1 MNPENP
7 SSPQQ
12 PTPPKK
18 GNGPAQK
25 GNSPAPMPAA
35 GASKGGTTPPASKPA
50 TPPLY
55 RPVDWFTLAVTTL
68 VIFVGYM
75 LTLSP
80 DLTLEDS
87 GELAVGSMYAGVPHP
102 PGYPV
107 WTVFTWIF
115 TKIIPF
121 GNIAFRVSIA
131 SAVAASCACGLL
143 AMLTSRGSSMIIE
156 GIADLKGLDRKAE
169 NAICV
174 IAGFVSAML
183 LAYNG
188 FMWSQA
194 IIVEVYPF

>member
-1 MNPENP
+1 MNPETP

-18 GNGPAQK
+18 GNGPA
-25 GNSPAPMPAA
+25 PMPAA
-35 GASKGGTTPPASKPA
+35 GASKGTTPPASVPA
-50 TPPLY
+50 KTPPLY
-55 RPVDWFTLAVTTL
+55 RPVDWFTLGVTTL
-68 VIFVGYM
+68 VIFIGYM

-131 SAVAASCACGLL
+131 SAFAASFACGLL
-143 AMLTSRGSSMIIE
+143 AMLT
-156 GIADLKGLDRKAE
+156 
-169 NAICV
+169 
-174 IAGFVSAML
+174 
-183 LAYNG
+183 
-188 FMWSQA
+188 
-194 IIVEVYPF
+194 